1 MTLKTIIKLGHPL
14 KYKLMNFKI
23 ELLAIL
29 FILSGIG
36 IQAQN
41 FKTANPKDIA
51 LFPQQNDCRNVLNLS
66 GIWKFKKDSMH
77 VGEKEQWF
85 NGLKNYRSIAVPG
98 SWNEQFAD
106 SRDYLDYV
114 WYETETY
121 IPSNWKGQNIFLRV
135 GSAVYSAQ
143 IWINGVPVGQHEGGH
158 LPFAFDVNSVIKW
171 NAKNRIS
178 IRIENLMQTYRVPT
192 GNVVGGQFANF
203 PASNYDFFPY
213 AGLHRPVWL
222 YSVPAIAS
230 IRDITV
236 RTNFQGT
243 TGLMDIK
250 VEQKGSISKGKVLI
264 TGENTNIEYPITF
277 KNGVA
282 NASIKIPNVRL
293 WSNEDPYLYSVVVTI
308 GDGVIKDRY
317 SLETGVRT
325 VSADKKHILLNGK
338 PIFLKGFGKHEDF
351 PIFGRGS
358 AYPVIIKDFSL
369 LKWVGANSFRTSH
382 YPYDEEYYNIADREG
397 ILIIDEIPAVGLFF
411 DGDSTEVNIRQER
424 CRTYIDELYNR
435 DKNHPSVI
443 TWCVANEP
451 SSNAKIGTG
460 AEDNTSTLKGYKYL
474 NELIQKFKTLDNTRL
489 AIYVAVMA
497 GPRDWLELSDITCIN
512 RYWGWYTNTGDLKGA
527 VQILS
532 GEMDRYYKSI
542 QKPVMVTEFGA
553 DTYPGMHSEQND
565 MYTEDFQ
572 RDFIKAYLDVADSK
586 DYVTGM
592 HVWNFADFKTSQNLI
607 RFGGY
612 NFKGVFTRDRKPKA
626 AAYYLRSRWN
636 KDTQK

>member
-1 MTLKTIIKLGHPL
+1 MNLKIK
-14 KYKLMNFKI
+14 
-23 ELLAIL
+23 LLAIL

-66 GIWKFKKDSMH
+66 GIWKFKKDSLH

-85 NGLKNYRSIAVPG
+85 KGLKDYRSIAVPG

-121 IPSNWKGQNIFLRV
+121 IPSNWKGQSIFLRV
-135 GSAVYSAQ
+135 GSAVYTAK

-171 NAKNRIS
+171 NAKNRIT
-178 IRIENLMQTYRVPT
+178 IQMENLMKTNRVPT
-192 GNVVGGQFANF
+192 GNVVGGQFSNF

-222 YSVPAIAS
+222 YTVPTAAS
-230 IRDITV
+230 IKDFTV
-236 RTNFQGT
+236 NTNFKGS
-243 TGLMDIK
+243 TGIMNVK
-250 VEQKGSISKGKVLI
+250 VEQKGNLSKGKILI

-277 KNGVA
+277 KNGIA
-282 NASIKIPNVRL
+282 TASINIPNVRL
-293 WSNEDPYLYSVVVTI
+293 WSTEDPYLYSVVVTI
-308 GDGVIKDRY
+308 GDGAVKDRY

-325 VSADKKHILLNGK
+325 VSSDSKHILLNGK
-338 PIFLKGFGKHEDF
+338 PVFLKGFGKHEDF

-358 AYPVIIKDFSL
+358 AYPVIVKDFSL

-382 YPYDEEYYNIADREG
+382 YPYDEEYYNLADREG
-397 ILIIDEIPAVGLFF
+397 ILIIDEIPAVGLYF
-411 DGDSTEVNIRQER
+411 DGDSTEIEQRQER
-424 CRTYIDELYNR
+424 CRTYIDEVYAR
-435 DKNHPSVI
+435 DKNHPSI
-443 TWCVANEP
+443 IMWSVANEP
-451 SSNAKIGTG
+451 SACAKIGTG
-460 AEDNTSTLKGYKYL
+460 AEDKTPTDKGYKYL
-474 NELIQKFKTLDNTRL
+474 GELISQFKKLDDTRL
-489 AIYVAVMA
+489 VVYVAVMA

-532 GEMDRYYKSI
+532 SEIDRYHKQI
-542 QKPVMVTEFGA
+542 KKPVMITEFGA

-572 RDFIKAYLDVADSK
+572 RDFIKAYLDVGDSK
-586 DYVTGM
+586 DFVTGM

-612 NFKGVFTRDRKPKA
+612 NLKGVFTRDRKPKA

-636 KDTQK
+636 KDAQK